1 MNALILVG
9 GKSTRMGTDKSKLVY
24 FNKSQD
30 VLVFEM
36 LKKIVE
42 IEHIY
47 FSVNANQ
54 VSCYDNTLVDIYPEI
69 GPLGAIYTAF
79 KANKTTAWLVIA
91 IDIPFLNLETLK
103 NLIKNRDQSKIATTF
118 QGVNKKYPE
127 PLITIWEPK
136 SMPLLQENIKHKNYS
151 LTNILMKSD
160 IKKIAINDTIIDNI
174 NTKKDYNK
182 VIKQIKK

>member
-47 FSVNANQ
+47 FSVNAKKQ
-54 VSCYDNTLVDIYPEI
+54 SCYNNALVDIYPEI

-91 IDIPFLNLETLK
+91 IDIPFLNLATLK
-103 NLIKNRDQSKIATTF
+103 KLIKNRDKSKIATTF
-118 QGVNKKYPE
+118 QGTNKKYPE

-136 SMPLLQENIKHKNYS
+136 SIPLLKNSIASKNYS
-151 LTNILMKSD
+151 LIHILKKND
-160 IKKIAINDTIIDNI
+160 IKTLTINNTIINNI
-174 NTKKDYNK
+174 NTKEAYNK
-182 VIKQIKK
+182 IINQLKN